1 MSRSERLLDL
11 IQILRRHRRPV
22 SGRTLAGEMGVS
34 IRTLYRDIATLQ
46 GQGAPIEGEA
56 GLGYVLKP
64 GFMLPPLMFTDEEIE
79 AVVLGSRWVAKQP
92 DKRLSAAATDALA
105 KIAAVLP
112 DDLRED
118 LDANALLV
126 GPGAP
131 AQGRCLRWPRRLA
144 IRNER
149 KLGFL
154 YRDGA
159 GAQSQRMVWPF
170 AIGFFDKVRVMVAW
184 CETRQ
189 DFRHF
194 RADRMSG
201 LNATDVRYP
210 RRRQSLLKE
219 WRATLDTPQ
228 AGRDASKGTGR

>member
-22 SGRTLAGEMGVS
+22 SGRTLAVEMGVS

-56 GLGYVLKP
+56 GLGYVLRP

-79 AVVLGSRWVAKQP
+79 AIVLGSRWVAKQP
-92 DKRLSAAATDALA
+92 DRRLATAATDALA

-118 LDANALLV
+118 LDATTLLV
-126 GPGAP
+126 GPGSESAE
-131 AQGRCLRWPRRLA
+131 AVDLGVVRQA
-144 IRNER
+144 IRDER

-154 YRDGA
+154 YRDAEGTA
-159 GAQSQRMVWPF
+159 SERLVWPF
-170 AIGFFDKVRVMVAW
+170 ALGFFDKVRVMVAW
-184 CETRQ
+184 CEMRQ

-194 RADRMSG
+194 RADRMSD
-201 LNATDVRYP
+201 LTATDTRYP
-210 RRRQSLLKE
+210 RRRQAMLKE
-219 WRATLDTPQ
+219 WRATF
-228 AGRDASKGTGR
+228 DAPGQNVAKGAS